1 MPQILDF
8 INRIQTNSFDQTC
21 YQIQRIP
28 NTQYQR
34 IQTQSSLSAFLERGV
49 EFLIFRLFSFQ
60 YYAVSASELQCAR
73 NCANSHSHSTCINPH
88 HITQVAFFYSY
99 LYNLWNFWKSIN
111 GNCIFYEKALF
122 GPEKSLNDIRFVIC
136 PFFWLEIFE
145 ISLVNL
151 NFTLLI
157 I

>member
-73 NCANSHSHSTCINPH
+73 NCANVHSHSTCINPH
-88 HITQVAFFYSY
+88 HITQVACFMIHP
-99 LYNLWNFWKSIN
+99 YNSKYFRKLFTKTE
-111 GNCIFYEKALF
+111 IFSEKDGSLGLF
-122 GPEKSLNDIRFVIC
+122 GLEK
-136 PFFWLEIFE
+136 
-145 ISLVNL
+145 
-151 NFTLLI
+151 
-157 I
+157 